1 VPHRLEDR
9 AVFKDHG
16 RYIHVTTYAPDEG
29 DEGEL
34 IAIECVVGSSCSQL
48 CELGLVEPSPS
59 CYADV
64 VFFNG
69 GETAS
74 LLPRVPS
81 VARVPE

>member
-34 IAIECVVGSSCSQL
+34 IALECVVGSSALSCASW
-48 CELGLVEPSPS
+48 GSSSPSPS

-74 LLPRVPS
+74 LLPRVPP